1 MKKIIVSLLKKLK
14 HKYYSW
20 KYKKEITKNNLY
32 ISKRILIYVIWLKY
46 LNTLDVNMF
55 IVNKKHDI
63 FDIYVLIN
71 TSGPYNLNSER
82 NSIIEI
88 INRLRNE
95 QNYFMSIVINDE
107 RDDKLNYYYYKNN
120 LYYENKKTY
129 IDYQLLISY
138 YIMINY
144 YFKTYKRIDEKEK

>member
-20 KYKKEITKNNLY
+20 KYKKAIAKNNLY
-32 ISKRILIYVIWLKY
+32 ISKRILVYVIWLKY

-55 IVNKKHDI
+55 IVNKKRDI

-71 TSGPYNLNSER
+71 TSGPYNSDSER
-82 NSIIEI
+82 NSIIEV
-88 INRLRNE
+88 INRLRSK
-95 QNYFMSIVINDE
+95 QNHFMSIVVNDE
-107 RDDKLNYYYYKNN
+107 RDNKLSYDYYKNN
-120 LYYENKKTY
+120 LYNDGKKCY
-129 IDYQLLISY
+129 ISYQLLISY

-144 YFKTYKRIDEKEK
+144 YFKTYKRINEKEI

>member
-1 MKKIIVSLLKKLK
+1 MKKTIVLLLKKLK